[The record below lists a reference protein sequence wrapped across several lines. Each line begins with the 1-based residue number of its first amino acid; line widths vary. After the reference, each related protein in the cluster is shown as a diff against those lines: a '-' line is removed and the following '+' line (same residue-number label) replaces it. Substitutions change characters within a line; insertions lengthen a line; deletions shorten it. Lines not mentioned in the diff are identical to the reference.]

1 MQILIAAGGSA
12 AAASQAKYESLTAVS
27 ILARLR
33 CDELLAIADGASLER
48 LFGFAS
54 GSKSALR
61 LVVSRTSGSLFFSGR
76 DDAEGGYCFCTVAR
90 TSLTS
95 GEFVTVSVFRTNGA
109 ATNAQ
114 VIIRQNGTTLE
125 NQTSAVA
132 YGALPTG
139 SGNGAINIGNGTYGL
154 AVDAVA
160 VFNRAVTTSD
170 HDTAF
175 TAGTSGLVGGYLF
188 SEGSGSTSA
197 DVVSGGTALTLTSVT
212 WDAGGTWDGAAP
224 VFTSLSISNPNTSYT
239 IGTLLDPI
247 TVTALDQF
255 GATFLGTLADCSV
268 ESLTLPVGVVGT
280 LFEPFVS
287 GIATFDDLTATAG
300 GDVRALLAQ
309 PRTANWLRVRVKDA
323 AGTWRDVR
331 SISGADYQVSAV
343 VTRDQ
348 EAPASFA
355 SVTLRSGTGA
365 SAIKPAL
372 TTAPANASGRLLD
385 VGREFEIY
393 TTVTDVGAAPSD
405 SAFSLVFQGRIDTID
420 DTSVDVIRFS
430 GRDGMVA
437 ILDAVFGATLS
448 YGTSAGVAVQDVI
461 QLMLTQVLGSGV
473 MTLSTPVSPAW
484 LIVDTPVYTVKI
496 GTSLYAAIKQLTDQ
510 IGWRLA
516 INYPS
521 NVPTLQLLGPNRSPT
536 VADWT
541 LAASEIRSVD
551 EVALSLEPIRNRVTV
566 QYRDASGV
574 PQTPVVSESTA
585 SIAAYGLRPMVIV
598 EAASSQIR
606 TSTQATRMA
615 DAIRV
620 DLSLPLLTYTLTHQ
634 HAFWQILP
642 GHVVDVLANSVHF
655 DTTQRLACART
666 VLTLENGGGSVALS
680 MRGSPASRGRS
691 WLDLSGPTPDIDVT
705 STDTFASATF
715 SSGGTLR
722 INVIGPVAASAVR
735 AAVSTS
741 GPPSSADVDSAT
753 GTLSVGSSM
762 ASLTTPGSYTVGT
775 TVYVAARAYIGGV
788 GGRVIQLVVNRD
800 AEAGTLAIGPS
811 LTVRTEFSDTLC
823 TITYVGTGTITVADN
838 GGAYAAAPASPFTRG
853 RAAAGSNTVNTVSIR
868 AELAGQ
874 TITNDVTIPPRST
887 IDTDTVTP
895 DLDVAPVSIPTNGG
909 SAALHVEYVVTATN
923 PKAGGPAPT
932 ITATFDASFLTLQ
945 RWTGSV
951 WTAVGTGDT
960 LTSGARV
967 RALRPPFGREVQ
979 TVTFRAA
986 LTGGGAESIQRTVPN
1001 QDVPIAPR
1009 LKITQVGSTNTSKT
1023 LRIAT
1028 VVGGAQV
1035 RWTGGSATLV
1045 TGLASGT
1052 YGAEPQDYEFARPA
1066 LGAGDTSALF
1076 EALANTVTDAD
1087 FETIS
1092 TVDRDTLGILVR
1104 AETIAETTTTQ
1115 TVRVSASTKFADAA
1129 GTVTL
1134 TAKGTATVVVGG
1146 SGSLPVGDARSLTIS
1161 TADGTIGAGFSV
1173 DYVITKP
1180 PVGGLPAR
1188 VSWRVA
1194 DDAGTLVPDSDAV
1207 DVQPVISLVPG
1218 RIVVVAVTESGP
1230 DLTIRWQA
1238 FNASGSEAT
1247 ATADV
1252 SANVYATAPGAA
1264 EGSPTTPSI
1273 SRVSGAYQITIT
1285 RTANSAYRVALT
1297 FTPATANGTAT
1308 TALDVRVPTFMSPTG
1323 SGAPRFTGCSVT
1335 VSNGPGLIGANITLA
1350 FSVADAP
1357 AGYTVN
1363 AIVDGGSDGV
1373 TTHYAISTGAV
1384 IGFGRFTSAGGFII
1398 NDRIRGQITM
1408 QDADGNQIA
1417 ARAIPS
1423 TQYWAA

>member
-1 MQILIAAGGSA
+1 MQIIIGAGGSA

-27 ILARLR
+27 LLVRLR
-33 CDELLAIADGASLER
+33 CDELLAVADGASLER
-48 LFGFAS
+48 LIGFSS

-61 LVVSRTSGSLFFSGR
+61 LVLSRAGSTLIIAGR
-76 DDAEGGYCFCTVAR
+76 DDAEGGYCFCTIAR

-95 GEFVTVSVFRTNGA
+95 GEFVTISVFRTNGA

-139 SGNGAINIGNGTYGL
+139 SGNGAINIGNGAYGL

-170 HDTAF
+170 HDTVF

-188 SEGSGSTSA
+188 AEGTGSTSA
-197 DVVSGGTALTLTSVT
+197 DVVSGTALTLTSVT
-212 WDAGGTWDGAAP
+212 WNSGGTWDGAAP
-224 VFTSLSISNPNTSYT
+224 VFTSLEITNPNTSYT

-247 TVTALDQF
+247 TVRALDQF

-331 SISGADYQVSAV
+331 SISGTDYQVSAV

-405 SAFSLVFQGRIDTID
+405 SAFSMVFSGRIDTID

-521 NVPTLQLLGPNRSPT
+521 NVPTLQLLGPNRSPSA
-536 VADWT
+536 ADWT

-574 PQTPVVSESTA
+574 PQTPVVSESSA
-585 SIAAYGLRPMVIV
+585 SIAAYGLRPMVII
-598 EAASSQIR
+598 ESASSQIR

-666 VLTLENGGGSVALS
+666 VLTLEQGGGSVALS

-800 AEAGTLAIGPS
+800 AESGTLAVGPS
-811 LTVRTEFSDTLC
+811 LTVRTEFSDSLC

-838 GGAYAAAPASPFTRG
+838 GLAYAAAPSSPFTRG

-909 SAALHVEYVVTATN
+909 SAALHVEYVVTASN

-932 ITATFDASFLTLQ
+932 ITATFDATFLTVQ

-951 WTAVGTGDT
+951 WTAVSTGDT

-979 TVTFRAA
+979 RVRFKAE
-986 LTGGGAESIQRTVPN
+986 LTGGGAETITSTVPN

-1035 RWTGGSATLV
+1035 RWAGGSATLV

-1092 TVDRDTLGILVR
+1092 TVDRDTRGVLVR
-1104 AETIAETTTTQ
+1104 AETVAETATTQ
-1115 TVRVSASTKFADAA
+1115 TVRVSASTRVASAA
-1129 GTVTL
+1129 GTITLVT
-1134 TAKGTATVVVGG
+1134 TGGATVTVGG
-1146 SGSLPVGDARSLTIS
+1146 SPVAVNNTQSITIS

-1230 DLTIRWQA
+1230 DLILRWQA

-1252 SANVYATAPGAA
+1252 SASVYATAPGAA

-1273 SRVSGAYQITIT
+1273 SRVSGAYQITVT

-1335 VSNGPGLIGANITLA
+1335 VTDGPGVIGANITLA

-1384 IGFGRFTSAGGFII
+1384 IGFGRLTTAGGFII

-1408 QDADGNQIA
+1408 QDAAGNQIA